1 MGRGCGCG
9 STGVA
14 REYLSSGGY
23 VWVVIRRFGD
33 PVLRHVCRSLGTRT
47 PMSRIDRPRT
57 RHAMPRQSRARRR
70 RHTDAR
76 SSVRSR
82 GRAGMS
88 RSASSSRSTSST
100 SPSTSRAAS
109 TDGDDARGAH
119 RARTREQRV
128 FARARRR
135 GRGMRRRFARAVMAR
150 EGFGGDGWEGRVN
163 TQRGGARRRRGRDVD
178 ARVRG

>member
-1 MGRGCGCG
+1 MMILCTSRGGTHSRVTTLHLEMGRECGCG

-57 RHAMPRQSRARRR
+57 RHATPRQSRARRR

-76 SSVRSR
+76 SSVRSARSR
-82 GRAGMS
+82 GDVALGVVL
-88 RSASSSRSTSST
+88 AFDVVDV
-100 SPSTSRAAS
+100 AL
-109 TDGDDARGAH
+109 DVARG
-119 RARTREQRV
+119 V
-128 FARARRR
+128 D
-135 GRGMRRRFARAVMAR
+135 GR
-150 EGFGGDGWEGRVN
+150 
-163 TQRGGARRRRGRDVD
+163 
-178 ARVRG
+178 